1 MSANI
6 HELMDELEKQLNR
19 IYGQKLMGVYLFGS
33 FARDEQVDGSDVDVL
48 IVLNDFDSYAAE
60 IERTGEV
67 ISDLSLEFDL
77 SISRIFVDQAGWMN
91 SDSPLLRN
99 IRQEVIKA

>member
-91 SDSPLLRN
+91 SDTPLLRN

>member
-6 HELMDELEKQLNR
+6 DELMDELKKQLNR

-67 ISDLSLEFDL
+67 VSDLSLEFDL
-77 SISRIFVDQAGWMN
+77 SISRIFVDQAGWRN
-91 SDSPLLRN
+91 SDTPLLRN

>member
-77 SISRIFVDQAGWMN
+77 SISRIFVDQAGWRN
-91 SDSPLLRN
+91 SDTPLLRN
-99 IRQEVIKA
+99 IRQEVKKA

>member
-6 HELMDELEKQLNR
+6 HQLMDELEKQLNR

>member
-77 SISRIFVDQAGWMN
+77 SISRIFVDQAGWRN
-91 SDSPLLRN
+91 SDTPLLRN
-99 IRQEVIKA
+99 IRQEAIKA

>member
-6 HELMDELEKQLNR
+6 HELMNELEKQLDE

-33 FARDEQVDGSDVDVL
+33 FARDEQVGGSDVDVL

-67 ISDLSLEFDL
+67 VSDLSLEFDL
-77 SISRIFVDQAGWMN
+77 SISRIFVDQAGWKS
-91 SDSPLLRN
+91 SDTPFLRN
-99 IRQEVIKA
+99 IRQEAIKA

>member
-6 HELMDELEKQLNR
+6 HQLMDELEKQLNR
-19 IYGQKLMGVYLFGS
+19 IYGQKLMGVYLFDS

-60 IERTGEV
+60 IERTGEA